1 MLVLRCTTKLQKV
14 VGRPDPGTATLPIFE
29 DDWYA
34 NLPWIG
40 GRKCLL
46 VTHAGTL
53 FSVFV
58 PDVRARDLR
67 PLGTFVV
74 PLVHDQLAAEG
85 YPADALGV
93 LDGSDTRIAK
103 TADRSVLGCM
113 NDLAFTCEYAV
124 ADAGGLSQ
132 LDLAGLH
139 RRLQRNI
146 ASARGYVPAVELVA
160 GRREASRATKG

>member
-1 MLVLRCTTKLQKV
+1 V
-14 VGRPDPGTATLPIFE
+14 VGRPDPGTAALRIST

-34 NLPWIG
+34 NLLWIG

-74 PLVHDQLAAEG
+74 PLIHDQLASEG
-85 YPADALGV
+85 FPADSLGA
-93 LDGSDTRIAK
+93 LDGSDTQIAR
-103 TADRSVLGCM
+103 TADRSVLGCV
-113 NDLAFTCEYAV
+113 NDFAFTCEYAV
-124 ADAGGLSQ
+124 ADASSLSQ
-132 LDLAGLH
+132 LDLAALH

-146 ASARGYVPAVELVA
+146 TSARGYVPAVELVA
-160 GRREASRATKG
+160 GWQEIFT